1 MSSALKIGLILLVFS
16 LMMGLIALLPDTSQ
30 YPLPPEFSISLAV
43 VLAYTFAWVGVFW
56 FISAWWW
63 AMLLTIGL
71 ELTIWIAKQVL
82 RIFTWLTWLFG

>member
-1 MSSALKIGLILLVFS
+1 MSAALKVGLIILAFS
-16 LMMGLIALLPDTSQ
+16 LMMGLIALLPDTTQ
-30 YPLPPEFSISLAV
+30 YPLPTEFSTSVAV

-71 ELTIWIAKQVL
+71 ELTIWIAKQVM
-82 RIFTWLTWLFG
+82 RVFSWLARLFS